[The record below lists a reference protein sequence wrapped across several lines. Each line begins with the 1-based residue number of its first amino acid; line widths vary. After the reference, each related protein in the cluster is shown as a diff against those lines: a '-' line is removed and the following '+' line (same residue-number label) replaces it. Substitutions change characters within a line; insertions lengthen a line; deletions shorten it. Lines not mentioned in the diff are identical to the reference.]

1 MNMLKFIGGISK
13 LVKDLNDFW
22 SEITT
27 IGKMDSREYSKK
39 IDGFIKQLEE
49 LKNG

>member
-1 MNMLKFIGGISK
+1 MNMLKFIEGMSK

-27 IGKMDSREYSKK
+27 VDKMNFRGYSKK

-49 LKNG
+49 LK